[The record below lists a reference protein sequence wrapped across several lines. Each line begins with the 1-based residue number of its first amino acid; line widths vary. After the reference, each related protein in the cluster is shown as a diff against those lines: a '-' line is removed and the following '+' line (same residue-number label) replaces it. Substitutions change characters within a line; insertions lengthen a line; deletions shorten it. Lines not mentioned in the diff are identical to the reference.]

1 MRERRRRQPACWAF
15 ASCFAAAVIGL
26 AGCTGP
32 PHDPALP
39 GSSAAGPTSQTS
51 PPVRICGNHALLGRG
66 PSSPPQGAVTIPAGD
81 NSGFDWGRAKT
92 TYWFAPG
99 THTLG
104 TGGFDQIIPANDDT
118 FIGAPGAI
126 LDGRGDNHYAFTGGA
141 SNVTIKYLTIQDFGI
156 GSSAATPSGDNAGQ
170 GVVNHDA
177 GRGWVMQYLTVQYNA
192 GAGVFVGTDGNL
204 SYSCLRDNG
213 EYGFQGQ
220 GSDAGRFSGTNLT
233 IDHNEVA
240 GNNTWNWES
249 KDGGCGCSG
258 ADKFWNVANVKLT
271 DNYIHNNHGPGIWAD
286 TDNAN
291 FDVENNYVSGNDGE
305 GVIYEI
311 SYNLR
316 LAHNIFVRNA
326 LTEGPALGGFPDS
339 AVYISESGGDSRVPH
354 SYGAAIDI
362 FDNRFIDNW
371 GGVVLWE
378 NANRYCGTGANTS
391 TGYCTLVDPPV
402 ATVKNCGNPR
412 LIGARP
418 YVSDCRWETK
428 NVVVRENYFNFNPAN
443 IGPKCTVA
451 NYCGFNG
458 IFSEWGSWQPYK
470 GAIVENHITFDQ
482 NNHFMSN
489 IYDGPWRFVAH
500 EQGNVVGWS
509 GWRGSPYNQ
518 DRGSVLK
525 R

>member
-1 MRERRRRQPACWAF
+1 M
-15 ASCFAAAVIGL
+15 
-26 AGCTGP
+26 
-32 PHDPALP
+32 
-39 GSSAAGPTSQTS
+39 
-51 PPVRICGNHALLGRG
+51 
-66 PSSPPQGAVTIPAGD
+66 
-81 NSGFDWGRAKT
+81 
-92 TYWFAPG
+92 
-99 THTLG
+99 
-104 TGGFDQIIPANDDT
+104 
-118 FIGAPGAI
+118 
-126 LDGRGDNHYAFTGGA
+126 
-141 SNVTIKYLTIQDFGI
+141 
-156 GSSAATPSGDNAGQ
+156 
-170 GVVNHDA
+170 
-177 GRGWVMQYLTVQYNA
+177 
-192 GAGVFVGTDGNL
+192 GTDGTL

-220 GSDAGRFSGTNLT
+220 GSDTGRFSGTNLT
-233 IDHNEVA
+233 IDHNEVT

-249 KDGGCGCSG
+249 KNGGCGCSG

-271 DNYIHNNHGPGIWAD
+271 DNYIHDNHGPGIWAD

-291 FDVENNYVSGNDGE
+291 FDVENNYVSDNDGE

-316 LAHNIFVRNA
+316 LAHNTFVRNA

-391 TGYCTLVDPPV
+391 TGYCTLVDPSV
-402 ATVKNCGNPR
+402 ATVKNCSNPR
-412 LIGARP
+412 LIGTRP

-428 NVVVRENYFNFNPAN
+428 NVVVRGNYFNFDPAK
-443 IGPKCTVA
+443 IGRKCTLA

-458 IFSEWGSWQPYK
+458 IFSEWGSWPPYK
-470 GAIVENHITFDQ
+470 GTVVENHITFDQ

-489 IYDGPWRFVAH
+489 TYDGPWRFVAH

-518 DRGSVLK
+518 DPGSVLK